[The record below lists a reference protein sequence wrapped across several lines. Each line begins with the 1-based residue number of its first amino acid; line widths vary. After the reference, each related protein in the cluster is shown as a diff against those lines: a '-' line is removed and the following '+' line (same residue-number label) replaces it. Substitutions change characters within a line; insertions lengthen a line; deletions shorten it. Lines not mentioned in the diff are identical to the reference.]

1 MLLVAK
7 IGLVGDTGIGK
18 TSFMNHIINK
28 TDYYN
33 QPTIGVDFNIKSFIY
48 KNIKNN
54 KNIKNI
60 KNKVNI
66 NWNIYDTAGQER
78 FSPIVR
84 TYYRICNIIIL
95 GFSDEESFNRLDIWL
110 DQIKDY
116 NNKAKIFFVRYKSD
130 INNFK
135 NIVQKYGKIYNISV
149 KNNQG
154 IDILINDINDYIF
167 NNQDKIII
175 RDTIEI
181 ENNKFNLKSK
191 CC

>member
-18 TSFMNHIINK
+18 TSFMNHIMNK
-28 TDYYN
+28 NMLSVGFYN

-48 KNIKNN
+48 T
-54 KNIKNI
+54 NI
-60 KNKVNI
+60 KNKINI

-116 NNKAKIFFVRYKSD
+116 NDKAKIFFVKYKSD
-130 INNFK
+130 INNFNLSK
-135 NIVQKYGKIYNISV
+135 KYGKVYEISV
-149 KNNQG
+149 KNNKG
-154 IDILINDINDYIF
+154 IDILIEDINDYIY
-167 NNQDKIII
+167 NNQDKMII
-175 RDTIEI
+175 RDRIEI